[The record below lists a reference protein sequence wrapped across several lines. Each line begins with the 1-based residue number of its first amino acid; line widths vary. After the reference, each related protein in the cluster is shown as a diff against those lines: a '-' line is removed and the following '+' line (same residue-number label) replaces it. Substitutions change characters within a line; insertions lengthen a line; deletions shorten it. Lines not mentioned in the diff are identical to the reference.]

1 MSISMCNLIA
11 RLLISSALIGA
22 LPAVA
27 AESAYNLG
35 VQAYRAKD
43 YAGAREQW
51 SLAAREGETSALNN
65 LGYLLYQGLGG
76 GTDQAGAVVLWRHAA
91 MRGHAEA
98 QWHLGAAFEQGA
110 GVDAS
115 LLEAYAWYRCAL
127 ANNDTSADA
136 DAAQEI
142 ARDAGK
148 SLSALMARLPT
159 EQFSAAEQ
167 RAREY
172 IEKYARAAAAN

>member
-1 MSISMCNLIA
+1 MYKPIA
-11 RLLISSALIGA
+11 RLLICATLFGA

-136 DAAQEI
+136 DADAAQEI

-172 IEKYARAAAAN
+172 IEKYARAAATN